1 MSKSQK
7 ERVKNSFIE
16 NRPVDLA
23 SPTSSSPH
31 SIPST
36 HPQSSSSH
44 SSHPPTSPKHLP
56 SPPHSPHH
64 KTSPHNVPSPLT
76 LPEADVEQEK
86 GLDMPDEILA
96 VVNEITWK
104 NHYLSSDSPF
114 NQFITKTPEN
124 DDQDFHCTIC
134 KQDYNEEADDQSK
147 RIVQL
152 KTCEDKF
159 HLECIAEHWGK
170 GKKDCPNCRRKFDFK
185 HVEVKE
191 ECREWSRSR
200 NYKINFP
207 TILFILYKHII
218 FVLLIF

>member
-1 MSKSQK
+1 LKNTVIEAFKVFNQHDCLNLVGEMSKSQK

-104 NHYLSSDSPF
+104 NHVSEIFLNNQTNSSQNNHTNSSTFVIPRVGDGLTLQVYYTLTEVNYPLLSSIDFSSV
-114 NQFITKTPEN
+114 QTIYATTEN
-124 DDQDFHCTIC
+124 CGQHC
-134 KQDYNEEADDQSK
+134 
-147 RIVQL
+147 L
-152 KTCEDKF
+152 
-159 HLECIAEHWGK
+159 
-170 GKKDCPNCRRKFDFK
+170 
-185 HVEVKE
+185 
-191 ECREWSRSR
+191 
-200 NYKINFP
+200 
-207 TILFILYKHII
+207 
-218 FVLLIF
+218 